1 MVDYKPIVFGIAV
14 TLIVGSV
21 SIFTPF
27 LGFFVQIILGT
38 LAIITGGIAAA
49 YTTDGDNKDGGVNGA
64 LSGIFGG
71 SLVGVLL
78 LLPILDSVFNTFAG
92 ISMGILCGGI
102 LFGMNF
108 GIIGA
113 VIGNII
119 KRDSQATSK
128 ENGYLVCD
136 NCGGYYELQEG
147 ESPEK
152 FDLSCDCGGK
162 IQYRRS
168 LKSDV
173 KFSFDRVFG
182 IGVLLTIISGIL
194 LICTIGTD
202 LDRWIRRIILYSF
215 ASGLIIIISYCLKS
229 RGVNW

>member
-1 MVDYKPIVFGIAV
+1 MVDYKPIVFGIVV
-14 TLIVGSV
+14 TLIVGLV

-27 LGFFVQIILGT
+27 LGFFVQIILST

-71 SLVGVLL
+71 SLLGVLL
-78 LLPILDSVFNTFAG
+78 WGLHLDFTLS
-92 ISMGILCGGI
+92 SI
-102 LFGMNF
+102 LFGMLWGGIMFGFNF

-113 VIGNII
+113 VVGNII
-119 KRDSQATSK
+119 KKGSQVTPK
-128 ENGYLVCD
+128 YNGYLVCD

-152 FDLSCDCGGK
+152 FDLACDCGGK
-162 IQYRRS
+162 IQYKS
-168 LKSDV
+168 KSDV
-173 KFSFDRVFG
+173 KFIFDRVFG
-182 IGVLLTIISGIL
+182 VGVLLTIIGGTL
-194 LICTIGTD
+194 LICTIGID

-215 ASGLIIIISYCLKS
+215 ASGLIIIISYCLKL
-229 RGVNW
+229 R